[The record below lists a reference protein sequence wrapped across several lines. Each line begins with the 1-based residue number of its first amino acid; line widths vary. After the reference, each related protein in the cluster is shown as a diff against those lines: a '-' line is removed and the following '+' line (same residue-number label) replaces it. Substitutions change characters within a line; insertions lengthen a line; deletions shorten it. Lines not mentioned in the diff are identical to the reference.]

1 MGGREVVL
9 LFECADRQQ
18 ILICR
23 SPPWFFFLS
32 LFCGY
37 RLLML
42 WVSSSL
48 SSDNLFR
55 ILGLCNNFSYVVML
69 SAAHDILKKQE
80 SQQNAT
86 QTVRKAT
93 FKLKVFFYAR
103 KEMIDPCF
111 CVSV

>member
-23 SPPWFFFLS
+23 SPPCFFFPS